1 MAGPGPVWNDL
12 EGAAHDPLDPGA
24 ELATVLVFYS
34 QDCPI
39 SKGYVPELNRLSANY
54 TNFAFYV
61 IEVDPEVTTE
71 AARKHVR
78 EYGLS
83 VPVLLD
89 SRRQLVK
96 VAGAEVTPEA
106 VVLDRK
112 SVVRYRGRIDDLYAA
127 LGKKR
132 ARVTRHD
139 LRDALDS
146 IAAGKRVKQKE
157 TKAIGCL
164 IEPR

>member
-1 MAGPGPVWNDL
+1 
-12 EGAAHDPLDPGA
+12 
-24 ELATVLVFYS
+24 
-34 QDCPI
+34 
-39 SKGYVPELNRLSANY
+39 
-54 TNFAFYV
+54 
-61 IEVDPEVTTE
+61 
-71 AARKHVR
+71 
-78 EYGLS
+78 
-83 VPVLLD
+83 
-89 SRRQLVK
+89 VK